1 MEAQEIIQAVT
12 TVGFPIVMCLILAWY
27 VKIRDDAHSEQ
38 INRMNA
44 EHKEEALKMT
54 EALNNNTLTIQK
66 LVDILQRGME
76 E

>member
-27 VKIRDDAHSEQ
+27 VKTRDDAHSEQ

-44 EHKEEALKMT
+44 EHKEESLKMT

-66 LVDILQRGME
+66 LVDVLQKGME

>member
-27 VKIRDDAHSEQ
+27 VKTRDDVHSEQ

-44 EHKEEALKMT
+44 EHKEESLKMT

-66 LVDILQRGME
+66 LVDVLQKGME

>member
-27 VKIRDDAHSEQ
+27 VKTRDDAHSEQ

-66 LVDILQRGME
+66 LVDVLQRGME